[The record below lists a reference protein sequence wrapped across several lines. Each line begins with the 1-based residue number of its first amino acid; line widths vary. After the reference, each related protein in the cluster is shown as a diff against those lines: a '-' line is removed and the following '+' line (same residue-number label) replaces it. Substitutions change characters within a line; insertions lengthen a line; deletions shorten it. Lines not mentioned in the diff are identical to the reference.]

1 MKEVNFVLYFGANRG
16 KNALNNPQTVTTHAN
31 CDAVTREA
39 VTREKE
45 NLFKDIYGYLVELS
59 DMGISY
65 ADTFYHPSQTCFTVY
80 QTTLVEP
87 TVYVKSL
94 ENNQVGIFVKG
105 LERKTDIEFN
115 FLLDMEIHIT
125 TLRNLSK
132 AVYFALLHA
141 KKDAANKAREEEEKR
156 QKEEKELFEMFVNNS
171 PYIQMK
177 LKSRDELLSQIIQ
190 LEQLLNKRD
199 REFLT
204 NLSEHMEKLSGKET
218 ANRFVKF
225 MQNKLNS

>member
-1 MKEVNFVLYFGANRG
+1 
-16 KNALNNPQTVTTHAN
+16 
-31 CDAVTREA
+31 
-39 VTREKE
+39 
-45 NLFKDIYGYLVELS
+45 
-59 DMGISY
+59 
-65 ADTFYHPSQTCFTVY
+65 
-80 QTTLVEP
+80 
-87 TVYVKSL
+87 
-94 ENNQVGIFVKG
+94 
-105 LERKTDIEFN
+105 
-115 FLLDMEIHIT
+115 MEIHIT

-141 KKDAANKAREEEEKR
+141 KKDAANKAREEEKR

-171 PYIQMK
+171 PCIQMN

-225 MQNKLNS
+225 MQEKLNS

>member
-31 CDAVTREA
+31 CDAVTRE
-39 VTREKE
+39 KE
-45 NLFKDIYGYLVELS
+45 NLFKGIYDYLVELS

-141 KKDAANKAREEEEKR
+141 KKDAANKR
-156 QKEEKELFEMFVNNS
+156 QKELFEMFVNNS
-171 PYIQMK
+171 PYIQMN

-225 MQNKLNS
+225 MQEKLNS

>member
-31 CDAVTREA
+31 CDAVTH
-39 VTREKE
+39 EKE
-45 NLFKDIYGYLVELS
+45 NLLKGIYGYLVELS

-65 ADTFYHPSQTCFTVY
+65 ADTFYHLSQTCFTVY

-171 PYIQMK
+171 PYIQMN

-218 ANRFVKF
+218 AERFVKF
-225 MQNKLNS
+225 MQEKLNS

>member
-31 CDAVTREA
+31 GDA

-45 NLFKDIYGYLVELS
+45 NLLKAIYDYLIELS

-105 LERKTDIEFN
+105 LERKTDIELTFC
-115 FLLDMEIHIT
+115 LIWKYI
-125 TLRNLSK
+125 
-132 AVYFALLHA
+132 
-141 KKDAANKAREEEEKR
+141 
-156 QKEEKELFEMFVNNS
+156 S
-171 PYIQMK
+171 P
-177 LKSRDELLSQIIQ
+177 
-190 LEQLLNKRD
+190 
-199 REFLT
+199 
-204 NLSEHMEKLSGKET
+204 H
-218 ANRFVKF
+218 
-225 MQNKLNS
+225 

>member
-31 CDAVTREA
+31 CDAVTRE
-39 VTREKE
+39 KE
-45 NLFKDIYGYLVELS
+45 NLFKVIYGYLVELS

-87 TVYVKSL
+87 TVY
-94 ENNQVGIFVKG
+94 VKG

-171 PYIQMK
+171 PYIQMN

-225 MQNKLNS
+225 MQEKLNS

>member
-1 MKEVNFVLYFGANRG
+1 
-16 KNALNNPQTVTTHAN
+16 
-31 CDAVTREA
+31 
-39 VTREKE
+39 
-45 NLFKDIYGYLVELS
+45 
-59 DMGISY
+59 
-65 ADTFYHPSQTCFTVY
+65 
-80 QTTLVEP
+80 
-87 TVYVKSL
+87 
-94 ENNQVGIFVKG
+94 
-105 LERKTDIEFN
+105 
-115 FLLDMEIHIT
+115 MEIHIT

-141 KKDAANKAREEEEKR
+141 KKDAANKAREEEEK
-156 QKEEKELFEMFVNNS
+156 ELFEMFVNNS
-171 PYIQMK
+171 PYIQMN

-225 MQNKLNS
+225 MQEKLNS

>member
-31 CDAVTREA
+31 CDAVTH
-39 VTREKE
+39 EKE
-45 NLFKDIYGYLVELS
+45 NLFKAIYGYLVELS

-125 TLRNLSK
+125 TLRKMLQIK
-132 AVYFALLHA
+132 LV
-141 KKDAANKAREEEEKR
+141 KKKKNVKK
-156 QKEEKELFEMFVNNS
+156 KKKNF
-171 PYIQMK
+171 
-177 LKSRDELLSQIIQ
+177 LKCL
-190 LEQLLNKRD
+190 
-199 REFLT
+199 
-204 NLSEHMEKLSGKET
+204 
-218 ANRFVKF
+218 
-225 MQNKLNS
+225 